1 MFSSWIPVVFLLAAA
16 FSLSTWLQPWFAN
29 WSGNRSKST
38 DLLSVALGDSRRLF
52 AKHFYVKADAYFH
65 SGYYPTIF
73 DTKPDGGDA
82 LHMSGGAGNH
92 DDIGDFLGEPRDWI
106 DRFSRHFYP
115 SAHRHLGEGGEHH
128 DDDGGHDAGGEQREL
143 LPWLKLSAQLD
154 PERPETYV
162 VAAFWLRSQLNNSA
176 QAEQFLRQGLQ
187 ANPGQYEILFE
198 LGRIYD
204 ENRKD
209 PNCARNVWE
218 LALKDWRARQAAG
231 ENPQFLVY
239 DQLLGHLA
247 RVEEQQQNYAQA
259 LVYLK
264 ELRTVSPNPL
274 SIDKWMDELKQKLQK
289 Q

>member
-1 MFSSWIPVVFLLAAA
+1 
-16 FSLSTWLQPWFAN
+16 
-29 WSGNRSKST
+29 
-38 DLLSVALGDSRRLF
+38 
-52 AKHFYVKADAYFH
+52 
-65 SGYYPTIF
+65 
-73 DTKPDGGDA
+73 
-82 LHMSGGAGNH
+82 MSGGAGNH

-115 SAHRHLGEGGEHH
+115 SAHRHLGEGGGEHH
-128 DDDGGHDAGGEQREL
+128 DGDEEPGGEQREL